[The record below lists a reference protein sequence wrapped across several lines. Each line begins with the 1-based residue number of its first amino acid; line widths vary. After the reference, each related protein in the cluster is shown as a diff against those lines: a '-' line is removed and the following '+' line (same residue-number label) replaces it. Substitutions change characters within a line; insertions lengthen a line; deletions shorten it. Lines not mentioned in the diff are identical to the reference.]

1 MKYDVIAANILSSA
15 LLAGKDKL
23 LSLLKPG
30 GCLIM
35 AGILD
40 KEYETVK
47 AAFEASGC
55 VQFAS
60 TEEKQ
65 CRGGA
70 FVYSK

>member
-1 MKYDVIAANILSSA
+1 
-15 LLAGKDKL
+15 
-23 LSLLKPG
+23 
-30 GCLIM
+30 M

-65 CRGGA
+65 WRGGA